1 MGDTLPRI
9 KLAAVQAASVHL
21 DREATVAKACDLI
34 AQAGAQGADLIAF
47 PEGFV
52 PAHPC
57 WFTVRPPT
65 DKISLGLSARLFQN
79 AVVIPSPATD
89 QLAQACREAGITA
102 VIGVCEKRP
111 ETTGTLFNTQL
122 VIGPQ
127 GQLLGKHQKL
137 MPTLAEKLVHTG
149 GYGDT
154 LSTFEA
160 PFGRVSALVCGENG
174 NPLAAYHLL
183 SQYPV
188 VHVASWPAFVSPTVS
203 LAEVIPTLTRGL
215 AVTMGC
221 FVVNATGVL
230 TQDAMDDYQAG
241 QQERAFMEALRG
253 QGHASVIGPSGQVL
267 TAPLSGEG
275 LVMAEVN
282 LNDILPRK
290 VAMDFAGHYNRPDVF
305 EFRVR
310 TEVPSHP
317 SPAA

>member
-1 MGDTLPRI
+1 MSDVLPRI

-21 DREATVAKACDLI
+21 DRQATVVKACDLI
-34 AQAGAQGADLIAF
+34 AQAGTLGADLIAF
-47 PEGFV
+47 PEGFI

-57 WFTVRPPT
+57 WFTVRPAT
-65 DKISLGLSARLFQN
+65 DKISLALSARLFQN

-89 QLAQACREAGITA
+89 ELAQACQDAGITA
-102 VIGVCEKRP
+102 VVGVCEKRAD
-111 ETTGTLFNTQL
+111 TTGTMFNTQL

-149 GYGDT
+149 GWGDT
-154 LSTFEA
+154 LRTFEA
-160 PFGRVSALVCGENG
+160 PFGRLSALVCGENG

-203 LAEVIPTLTRGL
+203 LREVIPVITRGL
-215 AVTMGC
+215 AVSMGC

-230 TQDAMDDYQAG
+230 TEEMMHAYEAG
-241 QQERAFMEALRG
+241 EAERAFMQALLG

-267 TAPLSGEG
+267 TSPLEGEG
-275 LVMAEVN
+275 LVCAEVD
-282 LNDILPRK
+282 LNDILTRK
-290 VAMDFAGHYNRPDVF
+290 IAMDFAGHYNRAEVF
-305 EFRVR
+305 EFGVR
-310 TEVPSHP
+310 TEVPGQP
-317 SPAA
+317 SQT

>member
-1 MGDTLPRI
+1 MGDTLPCI

-21 DREATVAKACDLI
+21 DRQATVAKACALI
-34 AQAGAQGADLIAF
+34 AQAGEQGADLIAF
-47 PEGFV
+47 AEGFI

-65 DKISLGLSARLFQN
+65 DAISLGLSARLFQN
-79 AVVIPSPATD
+79 AIVIPSPATD
-89 QLAQACREAGITA
+89 ELAAACRDAGITA

-111 ETTGTLFNTQL
+111 DTTGTLYNTQL

-137 MPTLAEKLVHTG
+137 MPTLAERLVHAG

-160 PFGRVSALVCGENG
+160 PFGRISALVCGENG
-174 NPLAAYHLL
+174 NPLAAYHLMT
-183 SQYPV
+183 QYPV

-203 LAEVIPTLTRGL
+203 LAQVIPVLTRGL
-215 AVTMGC
+215 AVSMGC

-230 TQDAMDDYQAG
+230 TQDAIDDYRAG
-241 QQERAFMEALRG
+241 EREREFMSALLG
-253 QGHASVIGPSGQVL
+253 QGHASIIGPSGQVL
-267 TAPLSGEG
+267 TPPLQGEG
-275 LVMAEVN
+275 IVYAEVD
-282 LNDILPRK
+282 LNEILVRK

-305 EFRVR
+305 DFQVR
-310 TEVPSHP
+310 THVPSHRP
-317 SPAA
+317 

>member
-1 MGDTLPRI
+1 MSDVLPRI

-21 DREATVAKACDLI
+21 DRQATVAKACALI
-34 AQAGAQGADLIAF
+34 TQAGALGADLIAF
-47 PEGFV
+47 PEGFI

-57 WFTVRPPT
+57 WFTVRPAT
-65 DKISLGLSARLFQN
+65 DKISLQLSARLFQN

-89 QLAQACREAGITA
+89 ELAQACRDAGITA
-102 VIGVCEKRP
+102 VVGVCEKRAD
-111 ETTGTLFNTQL
+111 TTGTMFNTQL

-149 GYGDT
+149 GWGDT
-154 LSTFEA
+154 LRTFEA
-160 PFGRVSALVCGENG
+160 PFGRLSALVCGENG

-183 SQYPV
+183 SQYPL

-203 LAEVIPTLTRGL
+203 LREVIPVITRGL
-215 AVTMGC
+215 AVSMGC

-230 TQDAMDDYQAG
+230 AEEMMDAYEAG
-241 QQERAFMEALRG
+241 EAERAFMQALLG

-267 TAPLSGEG
+267 TAPLEGEG
-275 LVMAEVN
+275 LVCAEVD
-282 LNDILPRK
+282 LNDILTRK
-290 VAMDFAGHYNRPDVF
+290 IAMDFAGHYNRADVF

-310 TEVPSHP
+310 TEVPGHP
-317 SPAA
+317 SPG

>member
-1 MGDTLPRI
+1 MSNVLPHI

-21 DREATVAKACDLI
+21 DRQATVAKACELI

-47 PEGFV
+47 PEGFI

-57 WFTVRPPT
+57 WFTVRPAT
-65 DKISLGLSARLFQN
+65 DAISMALSARLFQN

-89 QLAQACREAGITA
+89 ALAQACKDAGVTA
-102 VIGVCEKRP
+102 VIGVCEKQP
-111 ETTGTLFNTQL
+111 GTTGSMHNTQL

-154 LSTFEA
+154 LGSFEA
-160 PFGRVSALVCGENG
+160 PFGRVSALICGENG

-203 LAEVIPTLTRGL
+203 LREVIPVITRGL
-215 AVTMGC
+215 AVSMGC

-230 TQDAMDDYQAG
+230 TAEMIEAYQAG
-241 QQERAFMEALRG
+241 PAERAFMAALQG
-253 QGHASVIGPSGQVL
+253 QGHASVIAPSGQVL
-267 TAPLSGEG
+267 TAPLQGEG
-275 LVMAEVN
+275 IVYAEVD

-290 VAMDFAGHYNRPDVF
+290 IAMDFGGHYNRPDVF

-310 TEVPSHP
+310 TEVPCHRTQR
-317 SPAA
+317 